1 MEHLLPL
8 FDRYDRIL
16 IFDTETTGLNFV
28 QDEIIQ
34 FSAVVVECPQG
45 KPEVTREYDRLLL
58 LPPGKTVPPEITR
71 LTGITNEEIAARGIP
86 RDQACREIDYTVSN

>member
-16 IFDTETTGLNFV
+16 IFDTETTGLDFSR
-28 QDEIIQ
+28 DEIIQ

-45 KPEVTREYDRLLL
+45 KPEVTREYDRLLDYAL
-58 LPPGKTVPPEITR
+58 RHGAENAYIQEGGTAEESFIPPFDLEGV
-71 LTGITNEEIAARGIP
+71 
-86 RDQACREIDYTVSN
+86 